1 MLRAK
6 PMDLRVSIDKGLDVV
21 KRTLAEDV
29 SLAIKPF
36 SVAPEKYG
44 PPYMTPLEYAERHGK
59 KEIVEYL
66 RPIAEKVA
74 EEDARHKAYAAWYIK
89 QFPNSSRTP
98 GMKGGFS
105 PSVMGAFM
113 NNGARLIPAA
123 TYVGYKM
130 FKNGRSKPARKTRK
144 GSKKARRTRRTR

>member
-74 EEDARHKAYAAWYIK
+74 EEDARRKEYEAWYNGVFRK
-89 QFPNSSRTP
+89 K